1 MSQNANTFDLN
12 KYPTLNSFARSDAF
26 IKFVVGPAGCLPPD
40 SEVLTQDGW
49 VRIDTCPTNIKVID
63 FNTKESRFED
73 VVLDRYPASKMYKF
87 ETSYLSMTVSREHK
101 IWYLD
106 GYSASEYKCITAEEL
121 AGIIQRE
128 EMPFILIKTDMYE
141 KSYTRH
147 VNLRFATVTEIEPD
161 YEYMYC
167 PRTSTGVFY
176 ARQGEY
182 TFCTGNS
189 AKTSYMAVE
198 LFRRACLQEPAEDKV
213 RYSRTLV
220 GRNTYQ
226 VLKSATI
233 PTFENML
240 GWLGEAITFKKGSF
254 PPTAH
259 VRARLSDE
267 TYVHWDIEFV
277 SFDTEDA
284 VSKLLGYEPT
294 NAMLDEISELPEE
307 LIDSVVRR
315 LGRYPSGRKGKP
327 TWVGLIGA
335 TNGPRKDHW
344 LYQWSLGS
352 RDKEF
357 AKIEAATGRKQFEL
371 FRQPGGLIEKAEGE
385 WVPNP
390 LAENIDNLPGGY
402 GYYFNMLSGDR
413 QRVRAYV
420 EGDFADIV
428 TGKVVYPEF
437 RRDTHVWVG
446 GHEKLPSSLRLYL
459 GFDFG
464 RTPVCTIATAT
475 QSGKLIV
482 IDEVMGEDISIDT
495 LCTDFLFPVLRQKYP
510 RSTIEGAWG
519 DPAGNVET
527 QALDVSP
534 FDVLLKHGIPIE
546 DPGGN
551 NKLQPRLEAVKQRL
565 TRLDGEGRPAILI
578 TDNCKYIIEA
588 IGSTYIYEKV
598 KGRNDTVRDVPT
610 KSHEGWCSDLCDAL
624 SYLCMGYN
632 ALVGMKQRRRR
643 VLPSL
648 KRSAM

>member
-12 KYPTLNSFARSDAF
+12 KYPTLNAFARSDAF

-40 SEVLTQDGW
+40 SEVLTKDGW
-49 VRIDTCPTNIKVID
+49 VRIDTCPTNINVID

-73 VVLDRYPASKMYKF
+73 VVLDRYPASTMYKF
-87 ETSYLSMTVSREHK
+87 ETNYLSMTVSREHK

-106 GYSASEYKCITAEEL
+106 SYSAPEYKCITAEEL
-121 AGIIQRE
+121 AGIIRRGE
-128 EMPFILIKTDMYE
+128 EPFILIKTDMYE

-167 PRTSTGVFY
+167 PHTSTGVFY
-176 ARQGEY
+176 AKQGEH

-446 GHEKLPSSLRLYL
+446 GHDKLPSSLRLYL

>member
-12 KYPTLNSFARSDAF
+12 KYPTLNAFARSDAF
-26 IKFVVGPAGCLPPD
+26 IKFVIGPAGCLPPD

-49 VRIDTCPTNIKVID
+49 VRIDTCPTNINVID

-73 VVLDRYPASKMYKF
+73 VVLDRYPASTMYKF
-87 ETSYLSMTVSREHK
+87 ETNYLSMTVSREHK

-106 GYSASEYKCITAEEL
+106 SYSATEYKCITAEEL
-121 AGIIQRE
+121 AGIIRRGE
-128 EMPFILIKTDMYE
+128 EPFILIKTDMYE

-167 PRTSTGVFY
+167 PHTSTGVFY
-176 ARQGEY
+176 AKQGEH

-277 SFDTEDA
+277 SFDTDDA

>member
-12 KYPTLNSFARSDAF
+12 KYPTLNTFARSDAF

-40 SEVLTQDGW
+40 SEVLTEDGW

-73 VVLDRYPASKMYKF
+73 VVLDRYPASTMYKF
-87 ETSYLSMTVSREHK
+87 ETNYLSMTVSREHK

-106 GYSASEYKCITAEEL
+106 SYSAPEYKCITAEEL
-121 AGIIQRE
+121 AGIIRRE

-141 KSYTRH
+141 KTYTRH

-167 PRTSTGVFY
+167 PHTSTGVFY
-176 ARQGEY
+176 AKQGEH

>member
-12 KYPTLNSFARSDAF
+12 KYPTLNAFARSDAF

-40 SEVLTQDGW
+40 SEVLTPDGW

-73 VVLDRYPASKMYKF
+73 VVLDRYPASNMYKF
-87 ETSYLSMTVSREHK
+87 DTSYLSMTVSREHK
-101 IWYLD
+101 IWYLN
-106 GYSASEYKCITAEEL
+106 GYSDTEYKCITAEEL
-121 AGIIQRE
+121 AGIIRRE

-167 PRTSTGVFY
+167 PHTSTGVFY
-176 ARQGEY
+176 AKQGEY

>member
-12 KYPTLNSFARSDAF
+12 KYPTLNAFARSDAF

-40 SEVLTQDGW
+40 SEVLTPDGW

-73 VVLDRYPASKMYKF
+73 VVSDRYPASKMYKF
-87 ETSYLSMTVSREHK
+87 DTSYLSMTVSREHK
-101 IWYLD
+101 IWYLN
-106 GYSASEYKCITAEEL
+106 GYSDTEYKCITAEEL
-121 AGIIQRE
+121 AGIIRRE

-167 PRTSTGVFY
+167 PHTSTGVFY
-176 ARQGEY
+176 AKQGEY

-198 LFRRACLQEPAEDKV
+198 LFRRACLQEPAADKV

-446 GHEKLPSSLRLYL
+446 GHEKLPTSLRLYL

-510 RSTIEGAWG
+510 RSTIDGAWG

-610 KSHEGWCSDLCDAL
+610 KSHDGWCSDLCDAL

>member
-12 KYPTLNSFARSDAF
+12 KYPTLNAFARSDAF

-40 SEVLTQDGW
+40 SEVLTKDGW

-73 VVLDRYPASKMYKF
+73 VVLDRYPASTMYKF
-87 ETSYLSMTVSREHK
+87 ETNYLSMTMSREHK

-106 GYSASEYKCITAEEL
+106 SYSAPEYKCITAEEL
-121 AGIIQRE
+121 AGIIRRE

-141 KSYTRH
+141 KTYTRH

-167 PRTSTGVFY
+167 PHTSTGVFY
-176 ARQGEY
+176 AKQGEH

>member
-40 SEVLTQDGW
+40 SEVLTPEGW
-49 VRIDTCPTNIKVID
+49 VRIDTCPTNIKIID

-73 VVLDRYPASKMYKF
+73 VVLDRYPADKMYKF

-101 IWYLD
+101 IWYLNS
-106 GYSASEYKCITAEEL
+106 YSDTEYKCITAEEL
-121 AGIIQRE
+121 AGIIRRE
-128 EMPFILIKTDMYE
+128 EIPFILIKTDMYE

-167 PRTSTGVFY
+167 PHTSTGVFY
-176 ARQGEY
+176 ARQGEN

>member
-1 MSQNANTFDLN
+1 MNQFDLN
-12 KYPTLNSFARSDAF
+12 KYPTLNKMAQSEAF
-26 IKFVVGPAGCLPPD
+26 IKFTIGPAG
-40 SEVLTQDGW
+40 
-49 VRIDTCPTNIKVID
+49 
-63 FNTKESRFED
+63 
-73 VVLDRYPASKMYKF
+73 
-87 ETSYLSMTVSREHK
+87 
-101 IWYLD
+101 
-106 GYSASEYKCITAEEL
+106 
-121 AGIIQRE
+121 
-128 EMPFILIKTDMYE
+128 
-141 KSYTRH
+141 
-147 VNLRFATVTEIEPD
+147 
-161 YEYMYC
+161 
-167 PRTSTGVFY
+167 
-176 ARQGEY
+176 
-182 TFCTGNS
+182 S
-189 AKTSYMAVE
+189 AKTSYLAIE
-198 LFRRACLQEPAEDKV
+198 LFRRACMQEPSEIDKV

-259 VRARLSDE
+259 VRAKLSDE
-267 TYVHWDIEFV
+267 TFVHWDIEFV

-315 LGRYPSGRKGKP
+315 IGRYPSGWKGKP
-327 TWVGLIGA
+327 TWTGLLGA

-344 LYQWSLGS
+344 LYRWTLGG
-352 RDKEF
+352 RDKDF
-357 AKIEAATGRKQFEL
+357 KLIEEQNGRPYFEL
-371 FRQPGGLIEKAEGE
+371 FRQPPALIERSEGD

-390 LAENIDNLPGGY
+390 AAENIDNLPGGY
-402 GYYFNMLSGDR
+402 AYYYNMLSGDR
-413 QRVRAYV
+413 QRIRAYV

-437 RRDTHVWVG
+437 RRDTHIWVG
-446 GHEKLPSSLRLYL
+446 GHDKLPTSMRLYL

-475 QSGKLIV
+475 NSGKLIV

-495 LCTDFLFPVLRQKYP
+495 LCTEYLLPVLRQKYP

-527 QALDVSP
+527 QALDISP

-565 TRLDGEGRPAILI
+565 TRLDGEGRPSILI

-598 KGRNDTVRDVPT
+598 KGRNDTVRDIPT
-610 KSHEGWCSDLCDAL
+610 KSHDGWCSDLCDAL

-632 ALVGMKQRRRR
+632 ALVGIRQRRRR
-643 VLPSL
+643 SLPSL

>member
-12 KYPTLNSFARSDAF
+12 KYPTLNAFARSDAF

-87 ETSYLSMTVSREHK
+87 ETNYLSMTVSREHK

-106 GYSASEYKCITAEEL
+106 GYSAAEYKCITAEEL
-121 AGIIQRE
+121 AGIIRRE

-167 PRTSTGVFY
+167 PHTSTGVFY
-176 ARQGEY
+176 ARQGEH

-198 LFRRACLQEPAEDKV
+198 LFRRACLQEPAADKV

-240 GWLGEAITFKKGSF
+240 GWLGEAVTFKKGSF

-446 GHEKLPSSLRLYL
+446 GHEKLPTSLRLYL

>member
-1 MSQNANTFDLN
+1 M
-12 KYPTLNSFARSDAF
+12 NSYSD
-26 IKFVVGPAGCLPPD
+26 
-40 SEVLTQDGW
+40 T
-49 VRIDTCPTNIKVID
+49 
-63 FNTKESRFED
+63 
-73 VVLDRYPASKMYKF
+73 
-87 ETSYLSMTVSREHK
+87 
-101 IWYLD
+101 
-106 GYSASEYKCITAEEL
+106 EYKCITAEEL
-121 AGIIQRE
+121 AGIIRRE

-167 PRTSTGVFY
+167 PHTSTGVFY